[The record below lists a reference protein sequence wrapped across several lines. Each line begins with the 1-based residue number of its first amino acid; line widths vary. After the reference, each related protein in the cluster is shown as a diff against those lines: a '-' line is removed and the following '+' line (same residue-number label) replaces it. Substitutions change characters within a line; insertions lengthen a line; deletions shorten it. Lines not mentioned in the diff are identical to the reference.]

1 MYVLGFCS
9 LLRMSYFKTIKMV
22 TCFQLVVLECL
33 GFEFSG
39 LFILIGSRVFGWP
52 LEEKKKMKAGPFLIL
67 STQKIQT
74 S

>member
-52 LEEKKKMKAGPFLIL
+52 LEEKKK
-67 STQKIQT
+67 
-74 S
+74 